1 MTSEMKRRIAA
12 AALCLFAGAAAFAQP
27 AGARADNEGPTGAPA
42 LQPTPCHGSGWA
54 DALRCYAIPVTG
66 LQAGQVAELTVL
78 VAPSLSEAHR
88 EPLYLLAGGPGQASS
103 DLVKL
108 LNPLRKINR
117 ERDLVFVDRR
127 GAGRSQVF
135 DCGLSDSPPADI
147 ERFVELLADCYQAN
161 PERPLALTSRQTVE
175 DLEQVRMALGHE
187 KISLWGGSWGT
198 RTALLYQQWYPQ
210 SLQSLVLD
218 GVAPIDSKVFL
229 TAQAAEAALME
240 LQQACSA
247 DPVCRGFGDWRNALD
262 LILVNWDKAS
272 AVSFPDPFTG
282 LPSEEPVESWMLA
295 NAVRT
300 ALYDPSVAAQLPFAI
315 DQAAKG
321 NLLPLSGIV
330 GLFAR
335 LEGSMAMG
343 LTFSVACAEELS
355 RMQHDEILADAA
367 GTFLG
372 QAFVQPFVRG
382 CAQWPVPSREYP
394 VSEPRSHPVLL
405 ISGSADPITPPL
417 YAEQALDHLEN
428 RQHLIVQGGGHIN
441 STRGC
446 IPDLMEEFLNSGG
459 QPLDQACIADIQ
471 RPPFMAGMFGPSL
484 KQELRQELRQEI
496 QPQHNP
502 ESEVAASTEEA
513 QQ

>member
-1 MTSEMKRRIAA
+1 MKRRIA
-12 AALCLFAGAAAFAQP
+12 AALCLFAGATVFAQP
-27 AGARADNEGPTGAPA
+27 AETQAGKEGLPSADT
-42 LQPTPCHGSGWA
+42 LQPTLCHGSGWA
-54 DALRCYAIPVTG
+54 DALRCYSIPVTG
-66 LQAGQVAELTVL
+66 LQVGQAAELTVL
-78 VAPSLSEAHR
+78 VAPALSDTRR

-103 DLVKL
+103 DLVQL

-161 PERPLALTSRQTVE
+161 PERPLALTSRQAVE
-175 DLEQVRMALGHE
+175 DLEQVRKVLGHE

-229 TAQAAEAALME
+229 TAQAAEAALVQ
-240 LQQACSA
+240 LQQDCAA
-247 DPVCRGFGDWRNALD
+247 DPVCRGFGDWRGALD
-262 LILVNWDKAS
+262 LILQSWDRAS

-282 LPSEEPVESWMLA
+282 LPSEEPVERWMLA

-335 LEGSMAMG
+335 LEESMAMG
-343 LTFSVACAEELS
+343 LTFSVACAEEVS
-355 RMQHDEILADAA
+355 RMERDEILADAA

-372 QAFVQPFVRG
+372 DAFVQPFVRG

-394 VSEPRSHPVLL
+394 VSEARSHPVLL

-417 YAEQALDHLEN
+417 YAERDLGYLEN

-441 STRGC
+441 SARGC
-446 IPDLMEEFLNSGG
+446 IPDLMEEFLNGG
-459 QPLDQACIADIQ
+459 GLPLDQACIADIQ

-484 KQELRQELRQEI
+484 RQELRQELQQETK
-496 QPQHNP
+496 PRLNP
-502 ESEVAASTEEA
+502 ESEATASAEEA
-513 QQ
+513 QP

>member
-1 MTSEMKRRIAA
+1 MKRRIAA
-12 AALCLFAGAAAFAQP
+12 AALCLFAGATVFAQP
-27 AGARADNEGPTGAPA
+27 AETQAGTEGLATAAALEPT
-42 LQPTPCHGSGWA
+42 LCHASGRA
-54 DALRCYAIPVTG
+54 DALRCYAIPVVG
-66 LQAGQVAELTVL
+66 LQTEQAAELTVL
-78 VAPSLSEAHR
+78 VAPALSDARR

-103 DLVKL
+103 DLVQL

-147 ERFVELLADCYQAN
+147 ERFVELLADCYQAD
-161 PERPLALTSRQTVE
+161 PERPLALTSRQAVE
-175 DLEQVRMALGHE
+175 DLEQVRKVLGHE

-210 SLQSLVLD
+210 SLQNLVLD

-229 TAQAAEAALME
+229 TAQAAEAALVQ
-240 LQQACSA
+240 LQQDCTA
-247 DPVCRGFGDWRNALD
+247 DPVCRGFGDWRSALD
-262 LILVNWDKAS
+262 LILANWDKAS
-272 AVSFPDPFTG
+272 AVNFPDPFTG

-330 GLFAR
+330 GLFAK

-343 LTFSVACAEELS
+343 LTFSVACAEEVS
-355 RMQHDEILADAA
+355 RMQRDEIVADAA

-372 QAFVQPFVRG
+372 EAFVQPFVRG
-382 CAQWPVPSREYP
+382 CAQWPVPSQEYP
-394 VSEPRSHPVLL
+394 VSEARSHPVLL

-417 YAEQALDHLEN
+417 YAEQDLDYLEN

-441 STRGC
+441 SARGC
-446 IPDLMEEFLNSGG
+446 IPDLMEEFLNGGG
-459 QPLDQACIADIQ
+459 QSLDQACVADIQ

-484 KQELRQELRQEI
+484 RQELRQELQQQI
-496 QPQHNP
+496 QPRLDP
-502 ESEVAASTEEA
+502 ESEATASAEEA
-513 QQ
+513 QP